1 MCVCVCVCESLSHAQ
16 LFATLETAAHYGPLS
31 MGFSRQEYWTG
42 LPFPSP
48 GHLPDPGTE
57 PRSPALQADF
67 YFCKALDQSKNNEF
81 YWFQGSQDSNLKYM
95 VAYQLQVNLI
105 FMKWNLYPTSLRKNV
120 QTSAQLHSFHTL
132 GR

>member
-1 MCVCVCVCESLSHAQ
+1 
-16 LFATLETAAHYGPLS
+16 
-31 MGFSRQEYWTG
+31 MGCPRQEYWTE